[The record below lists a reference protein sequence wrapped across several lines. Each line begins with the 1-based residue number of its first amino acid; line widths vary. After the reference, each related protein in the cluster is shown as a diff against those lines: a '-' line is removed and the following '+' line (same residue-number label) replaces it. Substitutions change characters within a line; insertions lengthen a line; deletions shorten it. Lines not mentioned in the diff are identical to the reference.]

1 MTYRTAL
8 FPALACA
15 FALAAG
21 PAGAGVVSAA
31 GTATEMERTSNDE
44 IRELKELLV
53 AHGIPPARHLAAE
66 ISREITDSNRET
78 ATAALFRPPAA
89 HPPGTAPTPTAVAQA
104 REAGAVEPARASA
117 PRETPSPVRSLLRK
131 VLRFLNFAN

>member
-21 PAGAGVVSAA
+21 PAGAGVASDA
-31 GTATEMERTSNDE
+31 GTAMEMERISSDE
-44 IRELKELLV
+44 IGELKELLV

-66 ISREITDSNRET
+66 ISREITESNPEA
-78 ATAALFRPPAA
+78 ATAALFRPPAV
-89 HPPGTAPTPTAVAQA
+89 HPLGAAPAPATVAQA
-104 REAGAVEPARASA
+104 GKAGRAEPARASA
-117 PRETPSPVRSLLRK
+117 PRATQSPVRSLLRK
-131 VLRFLNFAN
+131 VLRFLNFSN

>member
-1 MTYRTAL
+1 MNYGTAL

-21 PAGAGVVSAA
+21 PAGAGVVSDD
-31 GTATEMERTSNDE
+31 GTAMETQRLSGHE

-66 ISREITDSNRET
+66 ISREITGSNRVP
-78 ATAALFRPPAA
+78 ATVALFRPPAM
-89 HPPGTAPTPTAVAQA
+89 HPPGGAPAPGAVARA
-104 REAGAVEPARASA
+104 PKAGDAERAGASA
-117 PRETPSPVRSLLRK
+117 PRATPSPIRSLLRK
-131 VLRFLNFAN
+131 VFRYLNFSN